1 MTLLEEDLLAAL
13 KELLIS
19 SEIMANGTPASED
32 AKARYYQSTEWAKRA
47 ISHADDNERFQSS
60 QVKHH

>member
-13 KELLIS
+13 KELLGA

-32 AKARYYQSTEWAKRA
+32 EMTRYYQSTEWAKRA
-47 ISHADDNERFQSS
+47 ISHADDNERFKSN